1 MHLGLP
7 SQGANNVVHVR
18 AIGGGTSERSC
29 GHELLC
35 RQPVSIPSHIQ
46 GDVNVIH
53 KLDCMPL
60 AYWAIPAVKNNV
72 EINQQ
77 HALRKL
83 ILATHMHLTT
93 STGSHLALRLG
104 WKKKKKKKKNF
115 RKHLRLG
122 KKGKTLDNRHTRAL
136 LWFLSTF
143 IHSIIHYFILFSFH
157 LGCNFETAWLI
168 LVLILHVSLI
178 CEKTSQRRAKIRS
191 CMSPT
196 APYKVKC
203 WNFWLKDIHAC
214 SSRLDSCMLSC
225 SGPGWKFKIP
235 LLSCCCS
242 IVSVCWSLESRESS
256 SSAKDTEWNQLAAEM
271 NNMQILKIQTFQYHL
286 DWFRSGF
293 FASSCSSVSRF
304 ACYKKFACMLYTDPC
319 SGKKFSKL
327 YGFNSH
333 GFVSFAF
340 GKQSRPYCEMTAGI
354 AWHRCTYVWFF
365 CFAFRV
371 DEITCCGVKWTEQ
384 DRLQQNDGIARRRY
398 LHPCIASECRSV
410 FLHNRWAAC
419 NEIGVAVRSPACK
432 TWQRIKI
439 TQHPRRMQD
448 IPPVSVAGTPTQ

>member
-1 MHLGLP
+1 MPLDTHFWYQIIDPAQLHWATEV
-7 SQGANNVVHVR
+7 QA
-18 AIGGGTSERSC
+18 TSTIWWSSTLTEDTSMMTVFSC
-29 GHELLC
+29 G
-35 RQPVSIPSHIQ
+35 V
-46 GDVNVIH
+46 
-53 KLDCMPL
+53 
-60 AYWAIPAVKNNV
+60 
-72 EINQQ
+72 
-77 HALRKL
+77 
-83 ILATHMHLTT
+83 
-93 STGSHLALRLG
+93 
-104 WKKKKKKKKNF
+104 NF

-304 ACYKKFACMLYTDPC
+304 ACYKKFACYTQIHVLVKNFPNYMGSTVTDSSPLL
-319 SGKKFSKL
+319 SASRVAPTVRWPL
-327 YGFNSH
+327 ASH
-333 GFVSFAF
+333 GTVAHTYDFSASPF
-340 GKQSRPYCEMTAGI
+340 GSMR
-354 AWHRCTYVWFF
+354 
-365 CFAFRV
+365 
-371 DEITCCGVKWTEQ
+371 
-384 DRLQQNDGIARRRY
+384 
-398 LHPCIASECRSV
+398 
-410 FLHNRWAAC
+410 
-419 NEIGVAVRSPACK
+419 
-432 TWQRIKI
+432 
-439 TQHPRRMQD
+439 
-448 IPPVSVAGTPTQ
+448 

>member
-1 MHLGLP
+1 MTTQTFPMTCSSWALYKTIRYVHHSHAIRYTFLVSDYWSSTATLSYWDTSHFDNLVKQHFNWGYFNDDCIQLWCQLQEA
-7 SQGANNVVHVR
+7 SQA
-18 AIGGGTSERSC
+18 
-29 GHELLC
+29 
-35 RQPVSIPSHIQ
+35 
-46 GDVNVIH
+46 
-53 KLDCMPL
+53 
-60 AYWAIPAVKNNV
+60 W
-72 EINQQ
+72 
-77 HALRKL
+77 
-83 ILATHMHLTT
+83 
-93 STGSHLALRLG
+93 
-104 WKKKKKKKKNF
+104 
-115 RKHLRLG
+115 

-157 LGCNFETAWLI
+157 LGCNFETARLI

-235 LLSCCCS
+235 LVSCCCS

-304 ACYKKFACMLYTDPC
+304 ACYKKFACYTQIHVLVKNFPNYMGSTVTDSSPLL
-319 SGKKFSKL
+319 SASRVAPTVRWPL
-327 YGFNSH
+327 ASH
-333 GFVSFAF
+333 GTVA
-340 GKQSRPYCEMTAGI
+340 
-354 AWHRCTYVWFF
+354 HTYDFS
-365 CFAFRV
+365 
-371 DEITCCGVKWTEQ
+371 
-384 DRLQQNDGIARRRY
+384 
-398 LHPCIASECRSV
+398 ASPFWSMR
-410 FLHNRWAAC
+410 
-419 NEIGVAVRSPACK
+419 
-432 TWQRIKI
+432 
-439 TQHPRRMQD
+439 
-448 IPPVSVAGTPTQ
+448 